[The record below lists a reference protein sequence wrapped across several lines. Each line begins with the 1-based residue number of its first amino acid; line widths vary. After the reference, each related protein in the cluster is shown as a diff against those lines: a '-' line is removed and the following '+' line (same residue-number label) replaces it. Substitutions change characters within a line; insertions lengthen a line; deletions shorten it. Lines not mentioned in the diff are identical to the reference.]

1 MIKLVERALIDVMQI
16 PDRAR
21 ARIVSAQERGGD
33 RKRLSG
39 GKYRDKMNEPV
50 ISFRC
55 VKSEILKG
63 WNTVVFFLKT
73 LSVIFLCSKFFVTYS
88 LLFLYFVSRGFRE
101 KLFYRSVEKIHISTP
116 EIWRNNLSASL

>member
-16 PDRAR
+16 PGRAR
-21 ARIVSAQERGGD
+21 AHSFRAERGGD

-73 LSVIFLCSKFFVTYS
+73 LSI
-88 LLFLYFVSRGFRE
+88 
-101 KLFYRSVEKIHISTP
+101 P
-116 EIWRNNLSASL
+116 